1 MEKLLEKIKKNV
13 IAGRV
18 DSQDEGLDGTMAGQP
33 GVQELVEEAVE
44 KNISPSAILT
54 QSINPGMEEVGL
66 LYEKGEF
73 LTPDML
79 ASAECVNAAMKLLE
93 PLMVS
98 DSKKNKGTFVM
109 ATVEGDLHDI
119 GKNIVVTLIRGTG
132 YDVQD
137 LGTSVSE
144 HVIVKALKETDA
156 QFLGLSA
163 LLTST
168 MGKMRDVIRRLEE
181 EDIRSKVRVFI
192 GGAPISAE
200 FARDIGA
207 DFYCEDAF
215 DALGKLKS
223 LKEKDEE
230 NERTN

>member
-1 MEKLLEKIKKNV
+1 METLLEKIKENL

-18 DSQDEGLDGTMAGQP
+18 DKQDEGLDGTMAGQP
-33 GVQELVEEAVE
+33 GVQELVEEAIA
-44 KNISPSAILT
+44 KNIPSSAILT

-79 ASAECVNAAMKLLE
+79 AAAECVNVAMRLLE
-93 PLMVS
+93 PLLVS
-98 DSKKNKGTFVM
+98 KNIENKGTFVM

-119 GKNIVVTLIRGTG
+119 GKNIVVTLIRGSG

-137 LGTSVSE
+137 LGTSVPE
-144 HVIVKALKETDA
+144 DVIVKALKETDA

-168 MGKMRDVIRRLEE
+168 MGKMKGVIRRLEE
-181 EDIRSKVRVFI
+181 ENIRNKVKVFI
-192 GGAPISAE
+192 GGAPTSAE

-215 DALGKLKS
+215 DALDKLKS
-223 LKEKDEE
+223 LKEK
-230 NERTN
+230 N